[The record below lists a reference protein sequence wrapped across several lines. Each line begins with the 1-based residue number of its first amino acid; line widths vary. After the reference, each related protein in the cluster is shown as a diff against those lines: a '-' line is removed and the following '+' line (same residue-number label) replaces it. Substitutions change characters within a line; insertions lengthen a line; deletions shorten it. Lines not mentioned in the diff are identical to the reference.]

1 MVPIMDMQFQILCF
15 TTFVLVLTSLIY
27 GIKFLKRRNYLLG
40 IEWLI
45 VTFSAAN
52 FLFFFLT
59 DVRAAYNVSYFCDA
73 FSRGFGI
80 PIVTTAGLMAVTHNY
95 RPSLLTDVLLFAGA
109 LAGGTVLVAV
119 DAVAPVKPYFY
130 LVMWSAFSLYLAY
143 LAWRLLNLG
152 ELAHAVG
159 VVLVL
164 LSAQAIA
171 SIYDFYQLPGDQD
184 HMLFYILASSTWAYL
199 CVQMYY
205 AYGALERA
213 QQRTRSPDPM
223 FVQMT

>member
-1 MVPIMDMQFQILCF
+1 MDMQYGILCF
-15 TTFVLVLTSLIY
+15 CTFVLVLTSLIY

-45 VTFSAAN
+45 VTFSASN
-52 FLFFFLT
+52 FLFFAVT

-80 PIVTTAGLMAVTHNY
+80 PVVTVAGLMAVTHSY

-109 LAGGTVLVAV
+109 LAGGAVLVAV

-143 LAWRLLNLG
+143 FAWRLLNLG

-159 VVLVL
+159 VALVL
-164 LSAQAIA
+164 ASAQAIA

-184 HMLFYILASSTWAYL
+184 HLLFYTFAGLTWSFL
-199 CVQMYY
+199 CVEMYY
-205 AYGALERA
+205 AYCALERA
-213 QQRTRSPDPM
+213 QQRTHSRDPM